1 MLLDQ
6 ISEMLKPGISNV
18 TGLLPEPL
26 NLMDLT
32 YEQVI
37 EIVPDKKRS

>member
-32 YEQVI
+32 YEQVT